1 MAGQLAGK
9 TAIVTG
15 ASSGIGRATAR
26 HLGAE
31 GATVYLVGRDA
42 ARLDAAVKD
51 VEAAGGKGV
60 AHPGDVRDLS
70 VVQGVVDRAVAE
82 TGALN
87 VMVNG
92 AGLERGFGQAF
103 VDNDPEGWREML
115 EVNVLALLMGA
126 QAAIKA
132 MRATGSQ
139 GHIVNIGSVA
149 GRREASG
156 VYGATKAAVN
166 SIGTTLRQELENDP
180 IRVVQILPGAVLTNF
195 GRNMPAEIVNGLLSA
210 MGVDI
215 EFTPGAILPDEV
227 IEKVQAAAAQAFA
240 SADDVARAI
249 IYAVTQP
256 ITLNIYEIEVRP
268 QMGLRIGGAQ
278 G

>member
-1 MAGQLAGK
+1 MAAQLQDK

-15 ASSGIGRATAR
+15 ASSGIGRAIAR
-26 HLGAE
+26 HMGAE

-42 ARLDAAVKD
+42 GRLDAV
-51 VEAAGGKGV
+51 AADIAADGGKGI
-60 AHPGDVRDLS
+60 AFPADVRDISTLKA
-70 VVQGVVDRAVAE
+70 VVDKAVGE
-82 TGALN
+82 TGKLN

-103 VDNDPEGWREML
+103 ADSDPEGWREML
-115 EVNVLALLMGA
+115 EVNVLALLAGS
-126 QAAIKA
+126 QAAIRA
-132 MRATGSQ
+132 MRATGSE

-166 SIGTTLRQELENDP
+166 AIGTTLRQELEGDP

-195 GRNMPAEIVNGLLSA
+195 GRNMPPQIVNGLLGA
-210 MGVDI
+210 MGVEM
-215 EFTPGAILPDEV
+215 EFTPGAILPDDL
-227 IEKVQAAAAQAFA
+227 IDRVQAAAAQAFA
-240 SADDVARAI
+240 SADDIARAV

-268 QMGLRIGGAQ
+268 QMGLRIGNTEG
-278 G
+278 